1 MARRRRSAVDPS
13 EKPPAREADIEA
25 DPEQVVRTI
34 VLRRL
39 SSAPRTRGELE
50 KDLARRC
57 ADPDITAAV
66 LDRFEEVG
74 LIDDQA
80 FASMWVESRHRSK
93 ALARSVLKRELAQR
107 GIDRESIEEA
117 VDQIDDDAE
126 WQRAR
131 EFAERKFRVR
141 SGEDRLK
148 AVNRLAGQLARKG
161 YPANVCFTVARE
173 VSAAVTEQG
182 EQDVIDEMDA
192 GLIVD
197 HFTAEQES
205 V

>member
-39 SSAPRTRGELE
+39 SSSPRTRGELE
-50 KDLARRC
+50 KDLAQRG

>member
-50 KDLARRC
+50 KDLAQRG

>member
-1 MARRRRSAVDPS
+1 VTRRRRSGIDSTAPVN
-13 EKPPAREADIEA
+13 REGGHVED

-50 KDLARRC
+50 KDLAQRGS
-57 ADPDITAAV
+57 DPDITAAV

-74 LIDDQA
+74 LIDDHA
-80 FASMWVESRHRSK
+80 YARMWVESRHRSK
-93 ALARSVLKRELAQR
+93 ALARSLLKRELTDR
-107 GIDRESIEEA
+107 GIDRELAQEA

-131 EFAERKFRVR
+131 EFAVRKFRVR

-173 VSAAVTEQG
+173 VSAAVAEQG
-182 EQDVIDEMDA
+182 EQDIIDEFDG